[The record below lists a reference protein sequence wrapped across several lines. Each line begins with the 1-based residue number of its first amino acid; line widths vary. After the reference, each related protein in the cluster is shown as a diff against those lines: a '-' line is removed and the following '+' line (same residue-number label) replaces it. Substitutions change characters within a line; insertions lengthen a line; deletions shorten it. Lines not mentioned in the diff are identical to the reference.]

1 MHDASHDPV
10 HIPGGSPSS
19 PRTEWEA
26 ARAAK
31 TSASNRNSRRRGKNK
46 KDKTEEKFV
55 SKVRDT
61 TVDGVQTTPL
71 SQVTVAAPEGQ
82 SKRAMYCPSDSDEG

>member
-1 MHDASHDPV
+1 MTVLMHHRDHACMHAVVCIMHDESHDPV
-10 HIPGGSPSS
+10 HIAGGSPSS

-61 TVDGVQTTPL
+61 TVDGV
-71 SQVTVAAPEGQ
+71 
-82 SKRAMYCPSDSDEG
+82 